1 MDCEKFEPL
10 LLDELYEELDE
21 LTSAA
26 LKRHVAG
33 CSRCA
38 GILNGLR
45 ATREGVSVALTEP
58 VPDGLEE
65 KILAAVKEA
74 QKVVPIRSPMSR
86 FLSAAGNWA
95 MRPQTAMAAVFLLMI
110 GTSAFVLKAR
120 HAPAESAVSVTV
132 AGEPSP
138 TVMATATGD
147 FLHDDKASA
156 AAHGPGAPPAAQRP
170 AAPPVV
176 AAADDGPMDR
186 ATGGL
191 AREKAKGDALGNA
204 YAKDEAASESFAAAA
219 PAPAAEAKKS
229 AAAGGPS
236 SDAFSLGTSAFQSRN
251 YAEATRQFDQ
261 AAAAGDTNAALWAA
275 ESTKE
280 GQGCAVALG
289 RFSDLAQRASGTWV
303 GNEAS
308 YRAARCQMA
317 MGQGDAARGRL
328 NALASTGSHGAQ
340 ATAALGELDGVATRK
355 AGTPG
360 AGGLAKPS
368 APARAPAPKPAKP
381 AATGQGQGY

>member
-38 GILNGLR
+38 GILSGLR
-45 ATREGVSVALTEP
+45 ATREGVSVALLEP

-120 HAPAESAVSVTV
+120 HAPESAVSVTV
-132 AGEPSP
+132 AGAPSP

-170 AAPPVV
+170 AAPPPVV

-204 YAKDEAASESFAAAA
+204 YAKDEAASEPLAT
-219 PAPAAEAKKS
+219 APAAEAKKS
-229 AAAGGPS
+229 AAVAGPS

-261 AAAAGDTNAALWAA
+261 AAASGDTNAALWAA
-275 ESTKE
+275 ESVKE

-289 RFSDLAQRASGTWV
+289 RFTDLAQRSSGSWV

-308 YRAARCQMA
+308 LRAARCQMA

-328 NALASTGSHGAQ
+328 NALASTSSHGQQ
-340 ATAALGELDGVATRK
+340 ATAALGELDGVASRK

-360 AGGLAKPS
+360 AGGLAKPA

-381 AATGQGQGY
+381 AATQGQGY